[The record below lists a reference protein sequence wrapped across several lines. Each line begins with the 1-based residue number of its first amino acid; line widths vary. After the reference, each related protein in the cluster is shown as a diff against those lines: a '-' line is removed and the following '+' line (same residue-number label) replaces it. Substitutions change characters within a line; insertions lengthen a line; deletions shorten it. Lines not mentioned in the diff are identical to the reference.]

1 MCADRLPLVIDTD
14 PGVDDAIAIL
24 AALAAPALDLRALT
38 VVSGNTPLATGV
50 ANAGGVLA
58 FAGRDLPVHAGAAQ
72 PLLRDI
78 IRGKYHGSSGMGP
91 LTLPAARRAPEPE
104 HAVDFLA
111 RSLRE
116 ATKPNARR
124 LTICAIG
131 PLTNIAL
138 TLARDPGL
146 VAGIERLVIMGGGF
160 RTGGNRTPAAEFN
173 ILADPHAAAIV
184 LRSGAPIVM
193 APLDVT
199 QRAMAT
205 PARVAK
211 LRDLGGRFAPAVAD
225 LLAFFDRKD
234 PDRYGSMGGPLHDP
248 CTILYLMHPELF
260 TARRAQVDVCHDA
273 GPAFGQTLADWWRL
287 TDRPANAEIL
297 IDVDAD
303 GFFDALGAL
312 LQRL

>member
-1 MCADRLPLVIDTD
+1 MPLVIDTD

-38 VVSGNTPLATGV
+38 VVSGNAALETGV
-50 ANAGGVLA
+50 ANAGGLLA
-58 FAGRDLPVHAGAAQ
+58 FAGRDVPVHAGATR
-72 PLLRDI
+72 PLLRSI
-78 IRGKYHGSSGMGP
+78 LRGKYHGPSGMGP
-91 LTLPAARRAPEPE
+91 LALPPANRAPDPE
-104 HAVDFLA
+104 HAVAFLV

-116 ATKPNARR
+116 AARPGARR

-131 PLTNIAL
+131 PLTNLALAIAQ
-138 TLARDPGL
+138 DPAV
-146 VAGIERLVIMGGGF
+146 VAGIDRIVLMGGGF

-184 LRSGAPIVM
+184 LGSGAPIVM

-211 LRDLGGRFAPAVAD
+211 LRALGGRYAVAVAD
-225 LLAFFDRKD
+225 LLDFFDRRD

-248 CTILYLMHPELF
+248 CTILYLLQPELF
-260 TARRAQVDVCHDA
+260 TARSAHVEICHDA
-273 GPAFGQTLADWWRL
+273 GPAFGQTLADWWNL
-287 TDRPANAEIL
+287 TDREPNAEIL
-297 IDVDAD
+297 VDVDAD
-303 GFFDALGAL
+303 GFFDRLGAL
-312 LQRL
+312 LQAL